1 MKSKVIIATMLSLT
15 LLSAGV
21 GSSCGGGG
29 GGGLVDLVKMVPKE
43 ATAFIF
49 WNVETLG
56 ADVYTVWK
64 EWKGEEADWLSDLG
78 GIGAGDVDFFAK
90 AASPG
95 LGNVTIVT
103 GDFILGDIEQ
113 NLKDTGYDGDSYLGV
128 PRLTK
133 TEGTNEIAVALYKGS
148 AVVGGKELVE
158 KCIDVYKGKEGSYSL
173 YKDPSIKE
181 IVDRLPGGL
190 MAGIEKNVLLYDD
203 LTALGM
209 SVEKKD
215 EKTLKVKAVY
225 KFDVPGAAKDEDTL
239 ANIKD
244 DLTTI
249 DLTVMKGECF
259 EPEAEAKG
267 EFVEGT
273 TSMYIDDFSYFD
285 LAQ

>member
-1 MKSKVIIATMLSLT
+1 MKSKVIIAMVVLT

-29 GGGLVDLVKMVPKE
+29 GGGLVDLVEMVPKE
-43 ATAFIF
+43 STAFVF
-49 WNVETLG
+49 WDVETLG
-56 ADVYTVWK
+56 TDFYTVWQ

-78 GIGAGDVDFFAK
+78 GIRAGEVEFFAR
-90 AASPG
+90 AATPA

-103 GDFILGDIEQ
+103 GDFILKDIEE

-133 TEGTNEIAVALYKGS
+133 TEGGKEIAVALYNRS
-148 AVVGGKELVE
+148 VVVGGKELVE
-158 KCIDVYKGKEGSYSL
+158 KCIEVYKGKEGSYSL
-173 YKDPSIKE
+173 YKDPSIKG
-181 IVDRLPGGL
+181 IVDRLPVGV
-190 MAGIEKNVLLYDD
+190 MAGIEKNVVLYDD
-203 LTALGM
+203 LAALGM

-215 EKTLKVKAVY
+215 ENTLRVNAVY

-239 ANIKD
+239 ANIKN

-273 TSMYIDDFSYFD
+273 TSMYVDDFSYFD
-285 LAQ
+285 LAE